1 MAGYRAGVNDTMAA
15 RAPDKLKVHRA
26 GGARPAAR
34 ERRRAMEAEAL
45 IERYVEPNPHHPGP
59 ADVRL
64 REYCVPVWA
73 LIGYW
78 KAAEGDVERVAA
90 DYRLPR
96 EAVE

>member
-1 MAGYRAGVNDTMAA
+1 
-15 RAPDKLKVHRA
+15 
-26 GGARPAAR
+26 
-34 ERRRAMEAEAL
+34 MEPEAL

-96 EAVE
+96 EAVEAAIAYYKRNRAVIDARIAANAA

>member
-1 MAGYRAGVNDTMAA
+1 VE
-15 RAPDKLKVHRA
+15 P
-26 GGARPAAR
+26 
-34 ERRRAMEAEAL
+34 EAL
-45 IERYVEPNPHHPGP
+45 IEHYVEPNPHHAGP

-96 EAVE
+96 EAVEAAIAYYKRNKAVIDARIAANAA